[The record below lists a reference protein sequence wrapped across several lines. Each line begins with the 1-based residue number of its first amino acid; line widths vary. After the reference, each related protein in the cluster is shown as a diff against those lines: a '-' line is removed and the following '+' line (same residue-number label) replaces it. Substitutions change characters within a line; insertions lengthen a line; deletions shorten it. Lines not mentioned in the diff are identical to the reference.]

1 MIRVITES
9 RRSEIFRKLKSRSLS
24 GFIFCW
30 NSLVSTTLI
39 VIFIVVIIRV
49 IIIVIVV
56 VIFAVFLL
64 KTTA

>member
-39 VIFIVVIIRV
+39 VIFVVVVIIRV
-49 IIIVIVV
+49 IIVVV
-56 VIFAVFLL
+56 VIFTVFLL